1 MTSNKGLIRAYLSVA
16 LTILFLST
24 FALAQTDPS
33 AAIPDQAI
41 ERLAQIK
48 ERLALTPEQT
58 EQLKPIFT
66 DEIQQLKALQ
76 TKYGSSD
83 SRRSRMK
90 MMREAKQIRGESD
103 KKLKTVLS
111 KQQMSELQK
120 MREEWRAEMKA
131 RRKSQ

>member
-1 MTSNKGLIRAYLSVA
+1 
-16 LTILFLST
+16 
-24 FALAQTDPS
+24 
-33 AAIPDQAI
+33 
-41 ERLAQIK
+41 
-48 ERLALTPEQT
+48 
-58 EQLKPIFT
+58 
-66 DEIQQLKALQ
+66 
-76 TKYGSSD
+76 
-83 SRRSRMK
+83 

>member
-1 MTSNKGLIRAYLSVA
+1 MNSKLKSTRSYLGLA
-16 LTILFLST
+16 LTLLSFT
-24 FALAQTDPS
+24 TLALAQTAPS
-33 AAIPDQAI
+33 AAVSGQAL
-41 ERLAQIK
+41 ERLEQIK
-48 ERLALTPEQT
+48 QRLALTPEQT
-58 EQLKPIFT
+58 EQLKPIFA

-76 TKYGSSD
+76 SKYGSSD

-90 MMREAKQIRGESD
+90 MMREAKQIREESD